1 MYSLL
6 ISDYLHEDCQ
16 ASAVIL
22 AEVPQDQYAKNPDLQ
37 ACLPYPTFLMYP
49 LAPPSS
55 TMIKISG
62 TEGGVDPK
70 WRRDP
75 STEIQRITRT
85 MDAFVHFVFKE
96 SGETILIGD
105 IQGDLIIIPGLIH
118 TLLTFMYIHRLYL
131 PSYPSK

>member
-1 MYSLL
+1 
-6 ISDYLHEDCQ
+6 
-16 ASAVIL
+16 
-22 AEVPQDQYAKNPDLQ
+22 
-37 ACLPYPTFLMYP
+37 
-49 LAPPSS
+49 
-55 TMIKISG
+55 MIKISG

-118 TLLTFMYIHRLYL
+118 TLLTFMYIHRLYS